1 MEQKHAKNKEYQT
14 VRLFATLGAL
24 TLIAVLLFKVVLF
37 GPTHTLPTRIPAEI
51 IGQQNKAHLNTQLNT
66 GINLNFI
73 SGNPSEYSNSSADE
87 SVND

>member
-51 IGQQNKAHLNTQLNT
+51 IGQQNEARLYNQLNN
-66 GINLNFI
+66 GINLNFT
-73 SGNPSEYSNSSADE
+73 SGNSIEYPNSSEDE